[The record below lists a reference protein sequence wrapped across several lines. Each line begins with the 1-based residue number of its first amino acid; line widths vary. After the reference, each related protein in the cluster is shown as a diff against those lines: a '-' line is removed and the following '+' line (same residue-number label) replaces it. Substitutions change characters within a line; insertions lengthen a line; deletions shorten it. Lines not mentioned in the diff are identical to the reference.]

1 MSDQF
6 NKKKEV
12 KKSESL
18 WLMSFSD
25 LSLVMLC
32 FFILLVSMMEMKKRD
47 FDHFKQG
54 FEPDV
59 VEEASHDS
67 MFNKTAKQITDVIKK
82 KKIDKL
88 AEVYSKP
95 SGVYIEFKEKIL
107 FEPARSQFSK
117 TKGDLVDSV
126 LKAVAKI
133 GGGYHIVVEGHSD
146 DEPYGRANN
155 ENWELS
161 SERAIAILRKLTSMG
176 VKEQRISMSAYA
188 HTRPKINYVGLKGKA
203 LMDAR
208 RENRRVG
215 VWLKMPNSTS
225 ANQMD

>member
-1 MSDQF
+1 MAKIISLSHLGRLSQIQQGLTRPRKDRSWF
-6 NKKKEV
+6 CRINLKKRSKNQRV
-12 KKSESL
+12 L

-67 MFNKTAKQITDVIKK
+67 MFNKTAKQITEVIK

-95 SGVYIEFKEKIL
+95 SGVYIEFKEKDT
-107 FEPARSQFSK
+107 F
-117 TKGDLVDSV
+117 
-126 LKAVAKI
+126 
-133 GGGYHIVVEGHSD
+133 
-146 DEPYGRANN
+146 
-155 ENWELS
+155 
-161 SERAIAILRKLTSMG
+161 
-176 VKEQRISMSAYA
+176 
-188 HTRPKINYVGLKGKA
+188 
-203 LMDAR
+203 
-208 RENRRVG
+208 
-215 VWLKMPNSTS
+215 
-225 ANQMD
+225 

>member
-1 MSDQF
+1 MNS
-6 NKKKEV
+6 
-12 KKSESL
+12 
-18 WLMSFSD
+18 
-25 LSLVMLC
+25 
-32 FFILLVSMMEMKKRD
+32 KR
-47 FDHFKQG
+47 
-54 FEPDV
+54 
-59 VEEASHDS
+59 
-67 MFNKTAKQITDVIKK
+67 
-82 KKIDKL
+82 
-88 AEVYSKP
+88 
-95 SGVYIEFKEKIL
+95 KIL
-107 FEPARSQFSK
+107 FEPARSEFSK

-146 DEPYGRANN
+146 DEPYGIANN

-225 ANQMD
+225 QIKWTNTPLFIVLKSIQNLESKSLFLGCFLKCFHRLRLLLCK